1 MQKKDTFLMLTFLS
15 FSLLCL
21 GQVSLN
27 GTIQSKETKEKLSA
41 TIEIHNLNK
50 VQEVSNDGYFSY
62 SNLPKGTYQII
73 CFTDGYETLIQKI
86 TLQKDTTIILELSP
100 NVTEYNEVLITG
112 VSRSTELKRSPLN
125 VLQVKK
131 AQLIEQSSTNLI
143 DALKR
148 IPGIDQIAT
157 GTAISKPIIR
167 GLGYNRVITLNDG
180 IRQEGQQWGDEH
192 GIEIDE
198 YSVDQ
203 VEIIKGP
210 GSLLYGSDAIAGVV
224 NFLGPKPMN
233 ADGIKTQLLSNYQS
247 NYNFIGYSIFNQ
259 GRQKDFF
266 WNVRFSSKMAGNYRN
281 QYDGIVYNSGFNEYN
296 GSFQLGVQ
304 KKWGTSSLSFSTY
317 NSTIN
322 MVEGERDSLGNFLV
336 VNQNGE
342 ENSATTSD
350 LNGYKIGFPHQQIQH
365 KRVANATQVKMK
377 NGVFHSDIAFQKNIR
392 KEFGD
397 VTAPEAIDLLFDLST
412 VNYAFRYNLK
422 EIKKWE
428 TSFGISGMYQQNEN
442 KGIEFIIPAYGF
454 FDIGGFLYTQKTIA
468 KNWNIAGGIRF
479 DSRVLTSDALR
490 LDTNEMPTMDE
501 NAALKFDRISQAFN
515 GLSGSLG
522 VTYQVKPS
530 TTIKLNLSRGYRA
543 PTLAE
548 LASNGKHEGTFRYE
562 YGSKDLKPEFSQ
574 QIDLSLL
581 VNREHLTLEVS
592 PFVNQ
597 LSNAIYTEKLVS
609 VLGGDSIPDPSDP
622 TPAYQFKQ
630 QNALLFGGEIYIDFH
645 PHPLDWLHIA
655 NSFAYVNAQFN
666 SKMNGNV
673 AYMPFTPAPKYRG
686 EIKATRKKWG
696 KTFTNTTFQFS
707 IDHYFAQNRFAENY
721 ETATSAYS
729 LLNVGVHAT
738 LNLFKKNDFL
748 FLAIQVD
755 NLLDT
760 AFQNHLSRLKYAPE
774 NPATGRVGVFNMG
787 RSFNVKA
794 VINF

>member
-1 MQKKDTFLMLTFLS
+1 MQKKDTFLMLTFLF

-21 GQVSLN
+21 GQISLN

-50 VQEVSNDGYFSY
+50 VQVVSNDGYFSY

-125 VLQVKK
+125 VLLVKK

-247 NYNFIGYSIFNQ
+247 NHNFFGYSIFNQ

-296 GSFQLGVQ
+296 GNFQLGVQ

-350 LNGYKIGFPHQQIQH
+350 LNGYKIGFPHQQIH
-365 KRVANATQVKMK
+365 HIRVANATQVKMK

-442 KGIEFIIPAYGF
+442 KGIEYIIPAYGF

-501 NAALKFDRISQAFN
+501 NAALKFDRIRQSFN

-522 VTYQVKPS
+522 VSYQVKPT

-787 RSFNVKA
+787 RSFNVKV

>member
-15 FSLLCL
+15 FSLLCF

-125 VLQVKK
+125 VLLVKK

-224 NFLGPKPMN
+224 NFLAPKPMN
-233 ADGIKTQLLSNYQS
+233 ADGIKTQILSNYQS
-247 NYNFIGYSIFNQ
+247 NHNFFGYSIFNQ

-296 GSFQLGVQ
+296 GNFQLGVQ

-350 LNGYKIGFPHQQIQH
+350 LNGYKIGFPHQQIH
-365 KRVANATQVKMK
+365 HIRVANATQVKMK

-501 NAALKFDRISQAFN
+501 NAALKFDRIRQSFN

-522 VTYQVKPS
+522 VSYQVKPT

-630 QNALLFGGEIYIDFH
+630 KNALLFGGEIYIDFH

>member
-15 FSLLCL
+15 FSLLCF

-50 VQEVSNDGYFSY
+50 VQEVSNDGHFTY

-86 TLQKDTTIILELSP
+86 TLQKDTTIVLELSP
-100 NVTEYNEVLITG
+100 NVTEYNDVLITG

-131 AQLIEQSSTNLI
+131 AQLTEQSSTNLI

-148 IPGIDQIAT
+148 IPGVDQIAT

-224 NFLGPKPMN
+224 NFLAPKPMN

-247 NYNFIGYSIFNQ
+247 NHNFIGYSIFNQ
-259 GRQKDFF
+259 GRQKDIF

-281 QYDGIVYNSGFNEYN
+281 KYDGIVYNSGFNEYN

-304 KKWGTSSLSFSTY
+304 KKWGNSSLSFSTY

-342 ENSATTSD
+342 ENSATKSD
-350 LNGYKIGFPHQQIQH
+350 LNGYKIGFPHQQIH
-365 KRVANATQVKMK
+365 HIRVANATQLKMK

-454 FDIGGFLYTQKTIA
+454 FDIGGFIYTQKTIA

-501 NAALKFDRISQAFN
+501 NAALKFDRINQAFN

-522 VTYQVKPS
+522 VSYQVKPS

-562 YGSKDLKPEFSQ
+562 YGSKNLKPEFSQ

-609 VLGGDSIPDPSDP
+609 VLGGDSIPDPNDP

-630 QNALLFGGEIYIDFH
+630 QNALLFGGEIYIDIH

-696 KTFTNTTFQFS
+696 KTFTNTSFQFS
-707 IDHYFAQNRFAENY
+707 LDHYFAQNRFAENY

-729 LLNVGVHAT
+729 LLNVGVHT
-738 LNLFKKNDFL
+738 TINLFKKADFL
-748 FLAIQVD
+748 YVAIQVD
-755 NLLDT
+755 NLLDA

-774 NPATGRVGVFNMG
+774 NLATGRIGVFNMG
-787 RSFNVKA
+787 RTISLKMV
-794 VINF
+794 VNF

>member
-1 MQKKDTFLMLTFLS
+1 MQKKDTFLMLTFLF

-21 GQVSLN
+21 GQISLN

-50 VQEVSNDGYFSY
+50 VQVVSNDGYFSY

-125 VLQVKK
+125 VLLVKK

-247 NYNFIGYSIFNQ
+247 NHNFFGYSIFNQ

-296 GSFQLGVQ
+296 GNFQLGVQ

-350 LNGYKIGFPHQQIQH
+350 LNGYKIGFPHQQIH
-365 KRVANATQVKMK
+365 HIRVANATQVKMK

-501 NAALKFDRISQAFN
+501 NAALKFDRIRQSFN

-522 VTYQVKPS
+522 VSYQVKPT

-630 QNALLFGGEIYIDFH
+630 KNALLFGGEIYIDFH

-673 AYMPFTPAPKYRG
+673 AYMPFTPVPKYRG

-748 FLAIQVD
+748 FLAIQLD
-755 NLLDT
+755 NLLDR

>member
-1 MQKKDTFLMLTFLS
+1 MQKKDTFLMLTFLF

-21 GQVSLN
+21 GQISLN

-50 VQEVSNDGYFSY
+50 VQVVSNDGYFSY

-125 VLQVKK
+125 VLLVKK

-224 NFLGPKPMN
+224 NFLAPKPMN
-233 ADGIKTQLLSNYQS
+233 ADGIKTQILSNYQS
-247 NYNFIGYSIFNQ
+247 NHNFFGYSIFNQ

-281 QYDGIVYNSGFNEYN
+281 QFDGIVYNSGFNEYN

-304 KKWGTSSLSFSTY
+304 KKWCTSSLSFSSY

-350 LNGYKIGFPHQQIQH
+350 LYGYKIGFPHQQIH
-365 KRVANATQVKMK
+365 HIRVANATQVKMK

-501 NAALKFDRISQAFN
+501 NAALKFDRIRQSFN

-522 VTYQVKPS
+522 VSYQVKPT

-609 VLGGDSIPDPSDP
+609 ILGGDSIPDPSDP

>member
-1 MQKKDTFLMLTFLS
+1 
-15 FSLLCL
+15 
-21 GQVSLN
+21 
-27 GTIQSKETKEKLSA
+27 
-41 TIEIHNLNK
+41 
-50 VQEVSNDGYFSY
+50 
-62 SNLPKGTYQII
+62 
-73 CFTDGYETLIQKI
+73 
-86 TLQKDTTIILELSP
+86 
-100 NVTEYNEVLITG
+100 
-112 VSRSTELKRSPLN
+112 
-125 VLQVKK
+125 
-131 AQLIEQSSTNLI
+131 
-143 DALKR
+143 
-148 IPGIDQIAT
+148 
-157 GTAISKPIIR
+157 
-167 GLGYNRVITLNDG
+167 
-180 IRQEGQQWGDEH
+180 
-192 GIEIDE
+192 
-198 YSVDQ
+198 
-203 VEIIKGP
+203 
-210 GSLLYGSDAIAGVV
+210 
-224 NFLGPKPMN
+224 
-233 ADGIKTQLLSNYQS
+233 
-247 NYNFIGYSIFNQ
+247 
-259 GRQKDFF
+259 
-266 WNVRFSSKMAGNYRN
+266 
-281 QYDGIVYNSGFNEYN
+281 
-296 GSFQLGVQ
+296 
-304 KKWGTSSLSFSTY
+304 
-317 NSTIN
+317 
-322 MVEGERDSLGNFLV
+322 
-336 VNQNGE
+336 
-342 ENSATTSD
+342 
-350 LNGYKIGFPHQQIQH
+350 
-365 KRVANATQVKMK
+365 
-377 NGVFHSDIAFQKNIR
+377 
-392 KEFGD
+392 
-397 VTAPEAIDLLFDLST
+397 
-412 VNYAFRYNLK
+412 
-422 EIKKWE
+422 
-428 TSFGISGMYQQNEN
+428 MYQQNEN

-501 NAALKFDRISQAFN
+501 NAALKFDRIRQAFE

-522 VTYQVKPS
+522 VSYQVKPS

-630 QNALLFGGEIYIDFH
+630 QNALLFGGEIYIDIH

-673 AYMPFTPAPKYRG
+673 AYMPFTPAPKYQG

-729 LLNVGVHAT
+729 LLNVGVHTT

>member
-50 VQEVSNDGYFSY
+50 VQVVSNDGYFSY

-125 VLQVKK
+125 VLLVKK

-247 NYNFIGYSIFNQ
+247 NHNFFGYSIFNQ

-296 GSFQLGVQ
+296 GNFQLGVQ

-350 LNGYKIGFPHQQIQH
+350 LNGYKIGFPHQQIH
-365 KRVANATQVKMK
+365 HIRVANATQVKMK

-442 KGIEFIIPAYGF
+442 KGIEYIIPAYGF

-501 NAALKFDRISQAFN
+501 NAALKFDRIRQSFN

-522 VTYQVKPS
+522 VSYQVKPT

-787 RSFNVKA
+787 RSFNVKV

>member
-1 MQKKDTFLMLTFLS
+1 MQKKDTFLMFPFLS

-50 VQEVSNDGYFSY
+50 VQVVSNDGYFSY

-86 TLQKDTTIILELSP
+86 ILQKDTTIILELSP

-125 VLQVKK
+125 VLLVKK

-296 GSFQLGVQ
+296 GSFQLGVL

-322 MVEGERDSLGNFLV
+322 MVGGERDSLGNFLV

-342 ENSATTSD
+342 ENSATASD
-350 LNGYKIGFPHQQIQH
+350 LNGYKIGFPHQQIH
-365 KRVANATQVKMK
+365 HIRVANATQVKMK

-501 NAALKFDRISQAFN
+501 NAALKFDRIRQSFN

-522 VTYQVKPS
+522 VSYQVKPT

-597 LSNAIYTEKLVS
+597 LNNAIYTEKLVS
-609 VLGGDSIPDPSDP
+609 ALGGDSIPDPSDP

-655 NSFAYVNAQFN
+655 NSFAYVNAQFYSN
-666 SKMNGNV
+666 MNGNV

-696 KTFTNTTFQFS
+696 KTLTNTTFQFS

-729 LLNVGVHAT
+729 LMNVGVHTT
-738 LNLFKKNDFL
+738 LNLFKKADFL
-748 FLAIQVD
+748 YVAIQVD
-755 NLLDT
+755 NLMET

-774 NPATGRVGVFNMG
+774 NPATVRVGVFNMG
-787 RSFNVKA
+787 RSLNVKA
-794 VINF
+794 VVNF

>member
-1 MQKKDTFLMLTFLS
+1 MKKLASFLMVTFMLLAYSS
-15 FSLLCL
+15 FSQLTIK
-21 GQVSLN
+21 
-27 GTIQSKETKEKLSA
+27 GTVISKETKEKLSA
-41 TIEIHNLNK
+41 IIALNK
-50 VQEVSNDGYFSY
+50 LNKSLTTNEEGSFVFT
-62 SNLPKGTYQII
+62 NLPKGNVEIS
-73 CFTDGYETLIQKI
+73 CMASGYKTVIQKI
-86 TLQKDTTIILELSP
+86 VLQKDTTIVLEMFP
-100 NVTEYNEVLITG
+100 NVTEYTDVIITG
-112 VSRSTELKRSPLN
+112 LSRSTELKRSPLN
-125 VLQVKK
+125 ALLIKK
-131 AQLIEQSSTNLI
+131 AQLTEQTSLNLV

-148 IPGIDQIAT
+148 IPGVDQIST

-224 NFLGPKPMN
+224 NFLAPKPMN

-247 NYNFIGYSIFNQ
+247 NHNFIGYSIFNQ
-259 GRQKDFF
+259 GRQNDIF

-304 KKWGTSSLSFSTY
+304 KKWGTSSVSFSTY

-350 LNGYKIGFPHQQIQH
+350 LNGNKIGFPHQQIH
-365 KRVANATQVKMK
+365 HIRVANATQVKMK

-428 TSFGISGMYQQNEN
+428 IAFGISGMYQQNEN

-454 FDIGGFLYTQKTIA
+454 FDIGGFLYTQKSLS

-479 DSRVLTSDALR
+479 DSRTLTANQLR
-490 LDTNEMPTMDE
+490 LDTNEMPTLDE
-501 NAALKFDRISQAFN
+501 NAAIKFDRLSQTFN

-522 VTYQVKPS
+522 FSYQVKP
-530 TTIKLNLSRGYRA
+530 TTTVKLNLSRGYRA

-574 QIDLSLL
+574 QIDLTLL

-666 SKMNGNV
+666 SKIGGNV

-707 IDHYFAQNRFAENY
+707 LDHYFAQNRFAENY

-729 LLNVGVHAT
+729 LLNIGVHTT
-738 LNLFKKNDFL
+738 LNLFKKADFL
-748 FLAIQVD
+748 FVAIQVD
-755 NLLDT
+755 NLLDA

-774 NPATGRVGVFNMG
+774 NIENGRIGVFNMG
-787 RSFNVKA
+787 RTISLKMV
-794 VINF
+794 VNF